1 MSEEKEISFVAKHYR
16 KNSFSVDK
24 AWASLGVA
32 SPSKWRVLRAAAVV
46 AGVVVLSATA
56 AIIYNHYEPSA
67 TEPTVET
74 VAETPSPSE
83 VVRVIDFEEA
93 TLPVV
98 VETIKEVYGVKIVNL
113 PENADS
119 YRLSLRYE
127 GTAEDLLT
135 TINEILDTEMSVEK

>member
-1 MSEEKEISFVAKHYR
+1 MSDEKEISFVAKHYR
-16 KNSFSVDK
+16 KGSFSVDK
-24 AWASLGVA
+24 AWASLAIV
-32 SPSKWRVLRAAAVV
+32 SPSKWRRLRVAAAIVV
-46 AGVVVLSATA
+46 VVVLSATA

-67 TEPTVET
+67 ARTETENTVET
-74 VAETPSPSE
+74 PSSRE

-98 VETIKEVYGVKIVNL
+98 VAKIKEVYGVEIVNL
-113 PENADS
+113 PEKADD

-135 TINEILDTEMSVEK
+135 TINDLLGTELKIEE

>member
-1 MSEEKEISFVAKHYR
+1 MSDEKEISFVAKHYR
-16 KNSFSVDK
+16 KGSFYVDK
-24 AWASLGVA
+24 AWASLGIL
-32 SPSKWRVLRAAAVV
+32 SPSKWRGLRVAAAIAV
-46 AGVVVLSATA
+46 AVVLSATA

-67 TEPTVET
+67 ARSETENTVE
-74 VAETPSPSE
+74 ALSPRE

-98 VETIKEVYGVKIVNL
+98 VEKIREVYGVEIVNL
-113 PENADS
+113 PEKADE

-135 TINEILDTEMSVEK
+135 TINDLLGTELKIEE